1 MKKFKEC
8 YSSLIEQ
15 LGNNFNLSQVLDF
28 ITYFR
33 CDDVNLYNEFLKNYD
48 EVGYYSSRK
57 LIELYCKKNEIILSD
72 ENANSIF
79 SDLVNNIWNNGMSYH
94 LTTSISALN
103 INKYGMDPSKKEADV
118 LEDINTLI
126 DSLSEEKVKYFF
138 PFVRGDINMYSYSS
152 IPKLAVSYGKAP
164 EWYLN
169 LIGYR
174 DSSLDEI
181 IPRVLK
187 LMEYESEA
195 AKEKMVSIVSKYHE
209 LYKNSSRVLVV
220 IPELNPKLS
229 KDVLDSFE
237 VNSVEKLNEGI
248 NYFISVKGRNIDTKT
263 DKVVP
268 SRELMFIDVKTR
280 TLVNF
285 EGKNKKHI

>member
-1 MKKFKEC
+1 MKEF
-8 YSSLIEQ
+8 YDIYNSLISKID
-15 LGNNFNLSQVLDF
+15 GNINLSSVLEF
-28 ITYFR
+28 CTYFR
-33 CDDVNLYNEFLKNYD
+33 CDDINLYNDFIKDYN
-48 EVGYYSSRK
+48 EVFYYKSEK
-57 LIELYCKKNEIILSD
+57 LIELYCKKNEIVLSN

-118 LEDINTLI
+118 LEDINTLM

-152 IPKLAVSYGKAP
+152 IPKLSVSYGKAP

-169 LIGYR
+169 LAGYGNE
-174 DSSLDEI
+174 SLDKI
-181 IPRVLK
+181 IPRIMNSMK
-187 LMEYESEA
+187 DESEA
-195 AKEKMVSIVSKYHE
+195 AKDKMISIVSKYHD

-220 IPELNPKLS
+220 IPGLNPKLS

-237 VNSVEKLNEGI
+237 VNNVEKLNEGI
-248 NYFISVKGRNIDTKT
+248 NYFLSVKGRNIDAKT

-268 SRELMFIDVKTR
+268 SNELMFIDVKTR
-280 TLVNF
+280 NLVNF
-285 EGKNKKHI
+285 ENKNIKHI

>member
-57 LIELYCKKNEIILSD
+57 LIELYCKY
-72 ENANSIF
+72 
-79 SDLVNNIWNNGMSYH
+79 NNIELNDKNSKDIFLGIVDNLWNKGMSYH
-94 LTTSISALN
+94 LTTSVSALN
-103 INKYGMDPSKKEADV
+103 IMDYGMNPSKKEADV
-118 LEDINTLI
+118 LEDINMLI
-126 DSLSEEKVKYFF
+126 DSLSEDKVKYFF
-138 PFVRGDINMYSYSS
+138 PFVRDDINMYSYSS
-152 IPKLAVSYGKAP
+152 IPKLTVSYGKAP

-169 LIGYR
+169 LVGHDI
-174 DSSLDEI
+174 DSLDKI
-181 IPRVLK
+181 IPR
-187 LMEYESEA
+187 LMNLMGDESVST
-195 AKEKMVSIVSKYHE
+195 KEKMVSIVSKYHD

-220 IPELNPKLS
+220 IPGLNPKLS
-229 KDVLDSFE
+229 KDVLDSFD
-237 VNSVEKLNEGI
+237 VNNVEKLNEGI
-248 NYFISVKGRNIDTKT
+248 NYFLSVKRRNIDAKT

-268 SRELMFIDVKTR
+268 SSELMFIEVKSKSIIDY
-280 TLVNF
+280 N
-285 EGKNKKHI
+285 NKDKRI